1 MRGAHTAPRS
11 AVVHDGDRGQK
22 MTVLEKQTT
31 LTPATKPPRF
41 EPGFLTPYAFI
52 APATIVMLGGLLYP
66 VVMAFYLSFY
76 DWEIGRDLS
85 EAPFVSL
92 DHFARMIQDP
102 QVWEVLWVTIRFG
115 FWTITIEMTLGITLA
130 LLLEKPIRGASIFRT
145 IFILPLMISPVV
157 VGLVWRYLFD
167 ARIGWI
173 NYYLGAWFGIEP
185 QVWLG
190 DPELAFFAIVF
201 TDIWQWTPF
210 IFIIVIAGL
219 QALPSEVLEASDIDG
234 ANWYQQIFLVKL
246 PMIKSILVIAL
257 LMRLIDVF
265 RGLEVMLIMTGG
277 GPGRSTELLSLHI
290 YNRAFETQQLGY
302 ASAISVLLILVVF
315 GLSLAILKMANPMK
329 TKSDV

>member
-1 MRGAHTAPRS
+1 MSEPVAPR
-11 AVVHDGDRGQK
+11 
-22 MTVLEKQTT
+22 
-31 LTPATKPPRF
+31 PRI
-41 EPGFLTPYAFI
+41 ESGALTPYAFVT
-52 APATIVMLGGLLYP
+52 PAVLIMIGGLLYP
-66 VVMAFYLSFY
+66 VSMAFYLSFY
-76 DWEIGRDLS
+76 DWRIGQDFGAA
-85 EAPFVSL
+85 EYVGFFNFV
-92 DHFARMIQDP
+92 RMMGDP

-115 FWTITIEMTLGITLA
+115 FWVITIEMTLGIALA
-130 LLLEKPIRGASIFRT
+130 LLLEKPVRGASFFRT
-145 IFILPLMISPVV
+145 VFILPLMISPVV
-157 VGLVWRYLFD
+157 VGLIWRYLFD

-190 DPELAFFAIVF
+190 DAQLAFFAIVL

-219 QALPSEVLEASDIDG
+219 QALPSEVVEASDIDG
-234 ANWYQQIFLVKL
+234 ANWWQQIFLVKL
-246 PMIKSILVIAL
+246 PMIRSILVIAL

-277 GPGRSTELLSLHI
+277 GPGRATELLSLHI

-315 GLSLAILKMANPMK
+315 ALSFLILNMSNPMK
-329 TKSDV
+329 TRADV